1 MIEWEFVAMSKIIIT
16 DLTRFKKG
24 VEVCT
29 AGADIA
35 TGACI
40 RPMPYLKM
48 ADCEKHQILPGA
60 ILSGEFVPIKGLT
73 GPHQEDHQ
81 YSKLKFE
88 GPSSSVEFKKA
99 LQAGLQPSIEK
110 GFAIKLG
117 DGQKH
122 VPVGHP
128 VKRSIITIRV
138 DPASIEI
145 VEGFKEGTTKIH
157 FTDGAGR
164 QFRYLP
170 ITDLGFHR
178 YAEGHRAGKELA
190 RLNAFIRKQ
199 AEAFLRVGLSRA
211 WPSPQGINGYWM
223 QVNGVYTFPDF
234 LAALRSYK

>member
-1 MIEWEFVAMSKIIIT
+1 MSKIIIT
-16 DLTRFKKG
+16 DLTRFKRG
-24 VEVCT
+24 IEVCT
-29 AGADIA
+29 AGTDIA
-35 TGACI
+35 TRACI
-40 RPMPYLKM
+40 RPMPYLKT

-60 ILSGEFVPIKGLT
+60 ILSGEFALMKGLT

-88 GPSSSVEFKKA
+88 GPSSSDEFKKA

-110 GFAIKLG
+110 GFSIKLG

-128 VKRSIITIRV
+128 VKRSIITIQV
-138 DPASIEI
+138 DPVTIDI

-157 FTDGAGR
+157 FTDGASR
-164 QFRYLP
+164 QFRYFP

-178 YAEGHRAGKELA
+178 YADKYRAGKDLA
-190 RLNAFIRKQ
+190 RLNAFIKKQ
-199 AEAFLRVGLSRA
+199 PEAFLRVGLSRE
-211 WPSPQGINGYWM
+211 WRSPQGMNGYWM

-234 LAALRSYK
+234 FPELRSYK